1 MVGIDQVLEKL
12 STVIDPDLK
21 KDIVSMGMIKDL
33 ELNDANLKFTLELT
47 TPACPFNVEIED
59 DVRKAIAD
67 LSDLKNF
74 DLKVTAK
81 VMEGRSLDDDTGMAT
96 VKNIIGVASGK
107 GGVGKSTV
115 SLNLALALSESGAKV
130 GLLDADIYGPSIPL
144 MLGMK
149 DGSMEVE
156 DNKLQPVDSHGL
168 KVVSF
173 GFFADQSNQAAIYRG
188 PIISGILKQFLVDT
202 NWSDLDYLIVDL
214 PPGTGDIPLTLAQT
228 IPITG
233 ILVVTTPQDVASHV
247 AVKAV
252 SMFDKLNVPI
262 IGVVENMA
270 HFICTN
276 NVEYQYQTG
285 RWFWKKMKTGSK
297 KCEEKHHIFGE
308 GGAKKISEQFNMPFL
323 GDIPLNSGIMAGSD
337 LGKPIMITDPDS
349 PSAAAFRKSAKNIA
363 AQCSI
368 IAAKLQEEM
377 ASEGIEEKSTEE
389 NTTEEKSTE
398 EKSTEEKS
406 TEEKSTEEKSTEEKS
421 TEEKSTEEN
430 TTEEKSTEENTTE
443 EKSTEENTTEE
454 KSTEEKSTEE
464 KSTEEKST
472 EEKSTEEKSTEEKST
487 EEKSTEEKSTEEKST
502 EEKSTEEKST
512 EEKSTEEKSTEEN
525 TIEEKTPDQS

>member
-1 MVGIDQVLEKL
+1 MSDLCLNNVDWLFDAMVGIDQVLEKL
-12 STVIDPDLK
+12 GTVIDPDLK

-33 ELNDANLKFTLELT
+33 ELNDGNLKFTLELT

-59 DVRKAIAD
+59 DVRKVIGEITE
-67 LSDLKNF
+67 LKNF

-81 VMEGRSLDDDTGMAT
+81 VMEGRSLDADTGMAS

-149 DGSMEVE
+149 DGFMEVE
-156 DNKLQPVDSHGL
+156 ENKLQPADSHGL

-233 ILVVTTPQDVASHV
+233 ILVVTTPQDVASNV

-252 SMFDKLNVPI
+252 SMFEKLNVPI
-262 IGVVENMA
+262 IGVVENMS
-270 HFICTN
+270 HFICPN
-276 NVEYQYQTG
+276 
-285 RWFWKKMKTGSK
+285 
-297 KCEEKHHIFGE
+297 CDEKHYIFGD

-323 GDIPLNSGIMAGSD
+323 GEIPLNSGIMEGSD
-337 LGKPIMITDPDS
+337 LGKPIMITNPDS
-349 PSAAAFRKSAKNIA
+349 PSATAFRKSAKNIA

-368 IAAKLQEEM
+368 LAAKLQDEM
-377 ASEGIEEKSTEE
+377 ASESSGEESAPEAST
-389 NTTEEKSTE
+389 S
-398 EKSTEEKS
+398 
-406 TEEKSTEEKSTEEKS
+406 
-421 TEEKSTEEN
+421 
-430 TTEEKSTEENTTE
+430 
-443 EKSTEENTTEE
+443 
-454 KSTEEKSTEE
+454 
-464 KSTEEKST
+464 
-472 EEKSTEEKSTEEKST
+472 
-487 EEKSTEEKSTEEKST
+487 
-502 EEKSTEEKST
+502 
-512 EEKSTEEKSTEEN
+512 
-525 TIEEKTPDQS
+525 